1 MTETRAPLPPIPYL
15 ICGSSLMVLGITF
28 VIPALTILR
37 DDFNITADKAQL
49 ILSIYLLTV
58 ALGQVIAGP
67 ISDHYGRKPTI
78 LFGSV
83 LYFIGA
89 LVSLL
94 AQNID
99 ILLVARLVQGF
110 GAACCI
116 AMSRIMVND
125 CLTKTQATRTLS
137 AVTAFMV
144 IVQVLSLA
152 LSGMIA
158 DNFGWRLNILL
169 MTLFGFMMILLN
181 VTIGRETNLHRT
193 ASLNIKTI
201 TKAARQL
208 FKLPIFNLNFAV
220 TSIQVGV
227 FFAMN
232 GFMIYHFQHLG
243 ASVTEFGIYFSFIS
257 VGYIIGNILNR
268 RLTHHPRIEVL
279 GIEFLVMI
287 GTIGTLFSI
296 MLMALLPAIVPHP
309 AMLSVALTVFGIT
322 NGMAVNNSMIIG
334 ISIAGRSSGMAIG
347 LMGAGQVLMGSVLGL
362 VVIALGGAHN
372 PYIGLIVI
380 AVLTLI
386 SIICAVIAYMM
397 HQKQMQDN
405 PAQAN

>member
-1 MTETRAPLPPIPYL
+1 MTFI
-15 ICGSSLMVLGITF
+15 
-28 VIPALTILR
+28 IPAITILR
-37 DDFNITADKAQL
+37 HDLAISADKAQL
-49 ILSIYLLTV
+49 VLSIFLLTA

-67 ISDHYGRKPTI
+67 VSDHYGRKPTI
-78 LFGSV
+78 LFGSA

-89 LVSLL
+89 LISLF

-99 ILLVARLVQGF
+99 ILLFGRFLQGF

-125 CLTKTQATRTLS
+125 CLPKTQATRTLS
-137 AVTAFMV
+137 SVTAMMV

-152 LSGMIA
+152 LGGLIV
-158 DNFGWRLNILL
+158 DNFGWRLN
-169 MTLFGFMMILLN
+169 LFVLTMLGFIMILLSL
-181 VTIGRETNLHRT
+181 VVGHETNLHRT
-193 ASLNIKTI
+193 PSLNIKTI
-201 TKAARQL
+201 TKASRQL
-208 FKLPIFNLNFAV
+208 FKLPIFNLNFTV
-220 TSIQVGV
+220 TSIQVGM

-243 ASVTEFGIYFSFIS
+243 ASITEFGIYFSLVS

-268 RLTHHPRIEVL
+268 HFSQHHS
-279 GIEFLVMI
+279 IEFLAMI
-287 GTIGTLFSI
+287 GTLGTFFAVI
-296 MLMALLPAIVPHP
+296 LMAVLPAIVPHP

-334 ISIAGRSSGMAIG
+334 ISVAGRSSGMAIG
-347 LMGAGQVLMGSVLGL
+347 LMGAGQVLTGSIVGSL
-362 VVIALGGAHN
+362 VIALGGEHN

-380 AVLTLI
+380 GLLTLI

-397 HQKQMQDN
+397 HQKQMQSNLDIS
-405 PAQAN
+405 

>member
-1 MTETRAPLPPIPYL
+1 MTQARAPLPPLPYL
-15 ICGSSLMVLGITF
+15 ICGTSLMGLGVTF

-37 DDFNITADKAQL
+37 NDLAISADKAQL
-49 ILSIYLLTV
+49 VLSVFLLTA

-67 ISDHYGRKPTI
+67 VSDHYGRKPTI
-78 LFGSV
+78 LFGSA

-94 AQNID
+94 ATNID
-99 ILLVARLVQGF
+99 ILLLGRFLQGF

-125 CLTKTQATRTLS
+125 CLEKNQATRTLS

-152 LSGMIA
+152 LSGVMA
-158 DNFGWRLNILL
+158 DNFGWRVNIFL
-169 MTLFGFMMILLN
+169 MTLLGFMMIVLSL
-181 VTIGRETNLHRT
+181 TIGRETNLHRT
-193 ASLNIKTI
+193 PSLNITAI
-201 TKAARQL
+201 TQAMRKL
-208 FKLPIFNLNFAV
+208 FKLPIFNLNFTV

-243 ASVTEFGIYFSFIS
+243 ASVTEFGVYFSLIS
-257 VGYIIGNILNR
+257 VGYVIGNMLNR
-268 RLTHHPRIEVL
+268 YFSQHHS
-279 GIEFLVMI
+279 IEFLAMI
-287 GTIGTLFSI
+287 GTLGTLFAI
-296 MLMALLPAIVPHP
+296 MLMAVLPAIIPHP
-309 AMLSVALTVFGIT
+309 AMLSVALTIFGIT

-347 LMGAGQVLMGSVLGL
+347 LMGAGQVLTGSVVGSL
-362 VVIALGGAHN
+362 VIALGGAHN

-380 AVLTLI
+380 ALLTAI

-397 HQKQMQDN
+397 HQKQPQ
-405 PAQAN
+405 

>member
-1 MTETRAPLPPIPYL
+1 MNQTRATLPPIPYL
-15 ICGSSLMVLGITF
+15 VCSTSLMVLGITF
-28 VIPALTILR
+28 VIPALTIMR
-37 DDFNITADKAQL
+37 DDFAISADKVQL
-49 ILSIYLLTV
+49 VLSVYLLSV

-67 ISDHYGRKPTI
+67 ISDHYGRKPTL

-89 LVSLL
+89 FVSLL

-99 ILLVARLVQGF
+99 ILLIARLVQGF

-125 CLTKTQATRTLS
+125 CLTKTEATRTLS

-152 LSGMIA
+152 LSGVIA

-169 MTLFGFMMILLN
+169 MTLFGFIVMVLN
-181 VTIGRETNLHRT
+181 LAIGRETNLHRT
-193 ASLNIKTI
+193 ESVNIKI
-201 TKAARQL
+201 IGKAAHQL
-208 FKLPIFNLNFAV
+208 FKLPIFTLNFTV
-220 TSIQVGV
+220 TAIQVGV

-243 ASVTEFGIYFSFIS
+243 ASATEFGIYFSLVS
-257 VGYIIGNILNR
+257 VGYVMGNILNR
-268 RLTHHPRIEVL
+268 YLTHYYN
-279 GIEFLVMI
+279 IEFLVMI
-287 GTIGTLFSI
+287 GTIGTLFAV
-296 MLMALLPAIVPHP
+296 MLMAVLPAIVPHP
-309 AMLSVALTVFGIT
+309 AMLSLALLVFGIT

-347 LMGAGQVLMGSVLGL
+347 LMGAGQVLMGSVLGS

-372 PYIGLIVI
+372 PYIGLTVI
-380 AVLTLI
+380 AVLTFI
-386 SIICAVIAYMM
+386 SIICAMVAY
-397 HQKQMQDN
+397 KKSKLVD
-405 PAQAN
+405 